1 VPEYWL
7 FVLGAIFVLVTLY
20 LPNGVLGVLG
30 KLRMQKRAPAQ
41 GKAPEAKAA
50 TAAPPAGDHA

>member
-1 VPEYWL
+1 
-7 FVLGAIFVLVTLY
+7 
-20 LPNGVLGVLG
+20 VLG

>member
-20 LPNGVLGVLG
+20 LPNGVLGLLG
-30 KLRMQKRAPAQ
+30 KLRMKRRTPTQ
-41 GKAPEAKAA
+41 AKAHETA
-50 TAAPPAGDHA
+50 TVTGDHA